1 MTVESGRA
9 YLRDASEAIMAIS
22 HGRRGRNDRGGF
34 ELMLMLR
41 LGSIL
46 GNLNRV

>member
-1 MTVESGRA
+1 MMVESGRA
-9 YLRDASEAIMAIS
+9 YLRDASEAIMVIS
-22 HGRRGRNDRGGF
+22 HGRGLNDRGGF

-46 GNLNRV
+46 GNLSRV